1 MTSMTRT
8 RASLS
13 STDHRGARPLEVFRA
28 RRRQLTTVLLL
39 IVGVV
44 GASSII
50 TQFSYRQ
57 AVVSVPKAMG
67 WLFTN
72 IIPDGASLRKLPQ
85 ILSKLLQTIVV
96 SVMATVFATVCA
108 FAFAILG
115 SSATRPHP
123 SLLVVARAVGSLF
136 RNIPVVAWAMI
147 LLLSFGQSLLT
158 GLLALFFATFG
169 FLVRSFL
176 ETIDE
181 TSQSSVEALHASGAT
196 WLQTVFQAVL
206 PSTLPQVLSWML
218 YMVETNIR
226 DATLVG
232 ILTGTGIGFTFD
244 LYYNALNYRAAGL
257 VVVSIVIVVLLIENT
272 SNLIRRVIL

>member
-1 MTSMTRT
+1 MT
-8 RASLS
+8 L
-13 STDHRGARPLEVFRA
+13 
-28 RRRQLTTVLLL
+28 VLLA
-39 IVGVV
+39 IVVVV
-44 GASSII
+44 GASSIV
-50 TQFSYRQ
+50 TQFSFR
-57 AVVSVPKAMG
+57 AAAISIPKAIG
-67 WLFTN
+67 WLLTN
-72 IIPDGASLRKLPQ
+72 IIPDARALVKLPE
-85 ILSKLLQTIVV
+85 IVAKLVQTIVV

-108 FAFAILG
+108 FACAILG
-115 SSATRPHP
+115 SNATRPHP
-123 SLLVVARAVGSLF
+123 FFSLAARGVGSLF
-136 RNIPVVAWAMI
+136 RNIPVVAWAMV
-147 LLLSFGQSLLT
+147 LLLSFGQSQLT

-181 TSQSSVEALHASGAT
+181 TSRSSVEALNASGAG
-196 WLQTVFQAVL
+196 WMQTVFQAVL
-206 PSTLPQVLSWML
+206 PSVLPQVLSWML

-257 VVVSIVIVVLLIENT
+257 VVVSIVVVVILIENV